1 MAKNHKYSSLPTA
14 EYDEDSSHSM
24 AMIDRKLSEQNANL
38 DILEQSVSR
47 LGQISLN
54 ISNEITEQ
62 NKSLS
67 ALERDIEDGQGRIE
81 TITQR
86 TKDLVK
92 KTGCGEWRIIIILSV
107 IAVILFLLILYT

>member
-1 MAKNHKYSSLPTA
+1 MKNHKYSSLPTA
-14 EYDEDSSHSM
+14 EYDEDGSHSM

-47 LGQISLN
+47 LGQISLS

-62 NKSLS
+62 NRSLD
-67 ALERDIEDGQGRIE
+67 ALDRDIEEGQSRIDLV
-81 TITQR
+81 TQR

-92 KTGCGEWRIIIILSV
+92 KTGCGEWQIIIILSI
-107 IAVILFLLILYT
+107 IAVILLLLILYT